1 MTNNI
6 NEEHIRVAAYYIWQ
20 NAGCPQGREKEF
32 WQQACNQLFGMN
44 NSCAKTS
51 CKKATKSVASKK
63 ATKKVGAKASSL
75 NIVSKPVI
83 MNNLSKKAGSL
94 NLSKPVM
101 AKPFYG
107 IKK

>member
-1 MTNNI
+1 MTNF
-6 NEEHIRVAAYYIWQ
+6 NENAIREAAYYIWK
-20 NAGCPQGREKEF
+20 NNGCPANTSAQD
-32 WQQACNQLFGMN
+32 WNAAINQLNAMAA
-44 NSCAKTS
+44 AKT
-51 CKKATKSVASKK
+51 TTKK

-94 NLSKPVM
+94 KPSKPVM